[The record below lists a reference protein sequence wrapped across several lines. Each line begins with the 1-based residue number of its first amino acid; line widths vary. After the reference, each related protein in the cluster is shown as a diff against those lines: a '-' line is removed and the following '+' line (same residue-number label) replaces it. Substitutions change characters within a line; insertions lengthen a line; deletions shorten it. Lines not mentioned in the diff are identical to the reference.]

1 LVLSAATAAEDK
13 SLREADMKN
22 FLWVLAML
30 ALWAPAVQAGEPTD
44 YKIKHHQMLY
54 TTVLLSAGV
63 GTGSGTV
70 IFSGEVEVDGKIE
83 VHTLILTNHH
93 VIKQSIHIKEEW
105 DPQAKKEKKTE
116 TRDLVEAF
124 WFEYNDYSIMVGKT
138 GRRAEIIAYDANADL
153 AVVRLIDTE
162 RFVKNVAKL
171 MPLKDRLHQ
180 FEKVYAVGAG
190 LGFPP
195 FSTDGTVGFNDG
207 LWKGNR
213 YVLTTAPI
221 IFGNSGG
228 ALFRWSDIRNS
239 YELVGVPSAVSNAG
253 FATGGPVAH
262 MAWSIPIETVYKV
275 LESNF
280 LCHVWTDPCPA
291 KKDKKLLPN

>member
-1 LVLSAATAAEDK
+1 
-13 SLREADMKN
+13 MKN
-22 FLWVLAML
+22 FLYVLAML
-30 ALWAPAVQAGEPTD
+30 ALWTPSIQAGEPID
-44 YKIKHHQMLY
+44 YKMKHHQMLY
-54 TTVLLSAGV
+54 TTVLLSAGI

-70 IFSGEVEVDGKIE
+70 IFSGEVDVDGETE
-83 VHTLILTNHH
+83 VHTYILTNHH
-93 VIKQSIHIKEEW
+93 VIRRSIHIKEEW
-105 DPQAKKEKKTE
+105 NPQTKKETKTE

-124 WFEYNDYSIMVGKT
+124 WFEYNDYSVMVGKT
-138 GRRAEIIAYDANADL
+138 GRRAEIVAYDANADL

-162 RFVKNVAKL
+162 RFVANVANL
-171 MPLKDRLHQ
+171 MPPEDKLHQ

-195 FSTDGTVGFNDG
+195 FSTDGTVGYNDG
-207 LWKGNR
+207 LWKGHR

-228 ALFRWSDIRNS
+228 ALFRWSDTSNS

-253 FATGGPVAH
+253 FAGPVTH

-275 LESNF
+275 LENNY
-280 LCHVWTDPCPA
+280 LCHIWTDPCPVEE
-291 KKDKKLLPN
+291 DEE

>member
-1 LVLSAATAAEDK
+1 
-13 SLREADMKN
+13 MKN
-22 FLWVLAML
+22 FLCVLAML
-30 ALWAPAVQAGEPTD
+30 ALWSPVQAGEPTD

-54 TTVLLSAGV
+54 TTVLLSAGT

-70 IFSGEVEVDGKIE
+70 IFSGEVDVDGETEI
-83 VHTLILTNHH
+83 HTLILTNHH
-93 VIKQSIHIKEEW
+93 VIRRSVHIKEEW
-105 DPQAKKEKKTE
+105 NPQAKKEIKTE

-124 WFEYNDYSIMVGKT
+124 FFEYNNYSVMVGKT

-153 AVVRLIDTE
+153 AVIRLIDTE
-162 RFVKNVAKL
+162 RFVENVAKL
-171 MPLKDRLHQ
+171 MPREDRLHQ

-195 FSTDGTVGFNDG
+195 FSTDGTVGYNDG
-207 LWKGNR
+207 LWKGHR

-228 ALFRWSDIRNS
+228 ALFRWSDTSNA

-253 FATGGPVAH
+253 FSAGGPVTH
-262 MAWSIPIETVYKV
+262 MAWSIPIETVYRV
-275 LESNF
+275 LTANF
-280 LCHVWTDPCPA
+280 LCHVWSDPCPA
-291 KKDKKLLPN
+291 EEEDGESEK

>member
-1 LVLSAATAAEDK
+1 
-13 SLREADMKN
+13 MKN
-22 FLWVLAML
+22 FLCVLAML
-30 ALWAPAVQAGEPTD
+30 ALWTPIVQAGEPSD

-54 TTVLLSAGV
+54 TTVLLSAGI

-70 IFSGEVEVDGKIE
+70 IFSGEVDVDGETE
-83 VHTLILTNHH
+83 VHTYILTNHH
-93 VIKQSIHIKEEW
+93 VVRRSIHIKEEW
-105 DPQAKKEKKTE
+105 NPQTKKETKTE

-124 WFEYNDYSIMVGKT
+124 SFEYNDYSVMVGKT
-138 GRRAEIIAYDANADL
+138 GRRAEIIAYDVNADL

-162 RFVKNVAKL
+162 RFVANVANL
-171 MPLKDRLHQ
+171 MPREDKLHQ

-190 LGFPP
+190 LGFSP

-207 LWKGNR
+207 LWKGHR

-228 ALFRWSDIRNS
+228 ALFRWSDTSNS

-253 FATGGPVAH
+253 FAGPVTH
-262 MAWSIPIETVYKV
+262 MAWSIPIETVYEV
-275 LESNF
+275 LERNH
-280 LCHVWTDPCPA
+280 LCHIWTDPCPA
-291 KKDKKLLPN
+291 EEDEE

>member
-1 LVLSAATAAEDK
+1 
-13 SLREADMKN
+13 MKN
-22 FLWVLAML
+22 FLCVLAML
-30 ALWAPAVQAGEPTD
+30 SLWAPAVQAGEPTD
-44 YKIKHHQMLY
+44 YRIKHHQMLY
-54 TTVLLSAGV
+54 TTVLLSAGT

-70 IFSGEVEVDGKIE
+70 IFSGKVDVDGKME

-93 VIKQSIHIKEEW
+93 VIKRSIHIKEEW
-105 DPQAKKEKKTE
+105 DPRAKKEIKKE

-138 GRRAEIIAYDANADL
+138 GRRAEIIAYDANTDL

-162 RFVKNVAKL
+162 RFVEDVANL
-171 MPLKDRLHQ
+171 MPLEDRLHQ

-228 ALFRWSDIRNS
+228 ALFRWSDTSNS

-253 FATGGPVAH
+253 FSAGGPVAH

-275 LESNF
+275 LESNY
-280 LCHVWTDPCPA
+280 LCHIWTDPCPA
-291 KKDKKLLPN
+291 EKDKDKDKDKE

>member
-1 LVLSAATAAEDK
+1 
-13 SLREADMKN
+13 MKN

>member
-1 LVLSAATAAEDK
+1 
-13 SLREADMKN
+13 
-22 FLWVLAML
+22 ML
-30 ALWAPAVQAGEPTD
+30 ALWAPVVQASEPTD

-54 TTVLLSAGV
+54 TTVLLEAGI
-63 GTGSGTV
+63 GSGSGTV
-70 IFSGEVEVDGKIE
+70 IFSGEVDVDGETE
-83 VHTLILTNHH
+83 VHTYILTNHH
-93 VIKQSIHIKEEW
+93 VIKRSIHIKEEW
-105 DPQAKKEKKTE
+105 DPQAKKEIKTE

-124 WFEYNDYSIMVGKT
+124 WFEYNDYSVMVGKT

-162 RFVKNVAKL
+162 RFVANVANL
-171 MPLKDRLHQ
+171 MPPEDRLHQ

-195 FSTDGTVGFNDG
+195 FSTDGTVGYNDG
-207 LWKGNR
+207 LWKGHR

-228 ALFRWSDIRNS
+228 ALFRWSDISNS

-253 FATGGPVAH
+253 FAGPVTH

-275 LESNF
+275 LESNY
-280 LCHVWTDPCPA
+280 LCHIWTDPCPV
-291 KKDKKLLPN
+291 KEDEE

>member
-1 LVLSAATAAEDK
+1 
-13 SLREADMKN
+13 MKN
-22 FLWVLAML
+22 FPCVLAML
-30 ALWAPAVQAGEPTD
+30 ALWASAVQAGEPTD

-54 TTVLLSAGV
+54 TTVLLSAGT

-70 IFSGEVEVDGKIE
+70 IFSGKVDVDGKTK

-105 DPQAKKEKKTE
+105 DPRAKKEIKKE

-138 GRRAEIIAYDANADL
+138 GRRAEIIAYDANTDL

-162 RFVKNVAKL
+162 RFVEDVANL
-171 MPLKDRLHQ
+171 MPLEDRLHQ

-228 ALFRWSDIRNS
+228 ALFRWSDTSNS

-253 FATGGPVAH
+253 FSGPVAH

>member
-1 LVLSAATAAEDK
+1 
-13 SLREADMKN
+13 MKN
-22 FLWVLAML
+22 FLCVLAML
-30 ALWAPAVQAGEPTD
+30 ALLAPVVQAGEPSD

-54 TTVLLSAGV
+54 TTVLLSAGT

-70 IFSGEVEVDGKIE
+70 IFSGEVDVDGETE
-83 VHTLILTNHH
+83 VHTYILTNHH
-93 VIKQSIHIKEEW
+93 VVRRSIHIKEEW
-105 DPQAKKEKKTE
+105 NPQTKKETKTE

-124 WFEYNDYSIMVGKT
+124 WFDYNDYSVMVGKT

-153 AVVRLIDTE
+153 AVVRLIDTD
-162 RFVKNVAKL
+162 RLVANVANL
-171 MPLKDRLHQ
+171 MPPEDKLHQ

-195 FSTDGTVGFNDG
+195 FSTDGTVGYNDG
-207 LWKGNR
+207 LWKGHR

-228 ALFRWSDIRNS
+228 ALFRWSDVSNS
-239 YELVGVPSAVSNAG
+239 YQLVGVPSAVSNAG
-253 FATGGPVAH
+253 FAGPVTH

-275 LESNF
+275 LEKNY
-280 LCHVWTDPCPA
+280 LCHIWTDPCPVEE
-291 KKDKKLLPN
+291 DEE

>member
-1 LVLSAATAAEDK
+1 
-13 SLREADMKN
+13 MKN
-22 FLWVLAML
+22 FLCVLAML
-30 ALWAPAVQAGEPTD
+30 ALWAPVVQAGEPSD

-54 TTVLLSAGV
+54 TTVLLSAGI

-70 IFSGEVEVDGKIE
+70 IFSGEVDVDGETEI
-83 VHTLILTNHH
+83 HTYILTNHH
-93 VIKQSIHIKEEW
+93 VVRRSIHIKKEW
-105 DPQAKKEKKTE
+105 DPQAKKEIKTE

-124 WFEYNDYSIMVGKT
+124 SFEYNDYSVMVGKT
-138 GRRAEIIAYDANADL
+138 GRRAEIIAYDVNADL

-162 RFVKNVAKL
+162 RFVANVANL
-171 MPLKDRLHQ
+171 MPPEDKLHQ

-207 LWKGNR
+207 LWKGHR

-228 ALFRWSDIRNS
+228 ALFRWSDASNS

-253 FATGGPVAH
+253 FAGPVSH
-262 MAWSIPIETVYKV
+262 MAWSIPIETVYGV
-275 LESNF
+275 LERNH
-280 LCHVWTDPCPA
+280 LCHIWTDPCPA
-291 KKDKKLLPN
+291 EEDEE

>member
-1 LVLSAATAAEDK
+1 
-13 SLREADMKN
+13 MKN
-22 FLWVLAML
+22 FLCVLAML
-30 ALWAPAVQAGEPTD
+30 SLWAPAVQAGEPTD
-44 YKIKHHQMLY
+44 YRIKHHQMLY
-54 TTVLLSAGV
+54 TTVLLSAGT

-70 IFSGEVEVDGKIE
+70 IFSGKVDVDGKTE

-93 VIKQSIHIKEEW
+93 VVKRSIHIKEEW
-105 DPQAKKEKKTE
+105 DPRAKKEIKKE

-138 GRRAEIIAYDANADL
+138 GRRAEIIAYDANTDL

-162 RFVKNVAKL
+162 RFVEDVANL
-171 MPLKDRLHQ
+171 MPLEDRLHQ

-228 ALFRWSDIRNS
+228 ALFRWSDTSNS

-253 FATGGPVAH
+253 FSGPVAH

-275 LESNF
+275 LESNY
-280 LCHVWTDPCPA
+280 LCYIWTDPCPA
-291 KKDKKLLPN
+291 KKDKDKK

>member
-1 LVLSAATAAEDK
+1 
-13 SLREADMKN
+13 MKN

-30 ALWAPAVQAGEPTD
+30 ALWTPAVQAGEPTD

-70 IFSGEVEVDGKIE
+70 IFSGEVEVNGKIE